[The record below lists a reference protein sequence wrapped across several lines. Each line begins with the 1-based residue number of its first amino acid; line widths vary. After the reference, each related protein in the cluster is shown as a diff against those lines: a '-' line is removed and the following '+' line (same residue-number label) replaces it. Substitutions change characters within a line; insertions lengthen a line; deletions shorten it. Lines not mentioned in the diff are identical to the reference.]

1 MLSMLGRLTEKTQ
14 VHGRNGYVQCTK
26 GNNSTRRQIRVMVH
40 VFYKWSH
47 SYLHLCVKFCY
58 QSYSFCILQVVSW
71 CFTFVRNFIII
82 SRTVFNLQS
91 GHEYMVEMAMFN
103 VQKAITPKAGK
114 PELQF
119 MCSAYCFIVLYI
131 CVKFHENILDGI
143 RVMEWTQMMEAMTN
157 GWTLQSLE
165 GIT

>member
-1 MLSMLGRLTEKTQ
+1 M
-14 VHGRNGYVQCTK
+14 
-26 GNNSTRRQIRVMVH
+26 
-40 VFYKWSH
+40 
-47 SYLHLCVKFCY
+47 
-58 QSYSFCILQVVSW
+58 
-71 CFTFVRNFIII
+71 RNFIII

-157 GWTLQSLE
+157 GWTLKILE